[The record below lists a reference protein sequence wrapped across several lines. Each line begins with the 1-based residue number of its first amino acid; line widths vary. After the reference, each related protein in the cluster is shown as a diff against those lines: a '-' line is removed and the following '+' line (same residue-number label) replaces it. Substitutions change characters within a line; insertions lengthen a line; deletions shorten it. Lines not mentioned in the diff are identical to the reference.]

1 MHGKIRLLL
10 LFIAT
15 HTAQAFLLE
24 NSRTRRKRL
33 VAHVKREKELSC
45 DDEEVFYVAQKG
57 IGQNDSQS
65 LSNTPQNSSEA
76 NYMDDLTPPT
86 VNLKRDSI
94 LFSDNPSTQRKNE
107 ALDLWKFCKKNVPSV
122 ITGAWP
128 WRRSDVANENPVG

>member
-24 NSRTRRKRL
+24 NSRTRRKQL